1 MAATFLASLNAPP
14 AAAAAATGCG
24 HAFSGSGSSRAT
36 PPPRAVTCQA
46 SRRSASLHLG
56 IAAAAA
62 VLLRQ
67 PDAARAAEDEPA
79 NNGWWLTEFPLPVP
93 KILNSKFD
101 SFFSYLQ
108 KARVALT
115 RPDTYIRVAEEI
127 NNPETG
133 TRSFLKNGIFMADIG
148 PSFAAHAYR
157 LRSTAF
163 DLLALEDLLGKE
175 ASNYVNKYLRL
186 KSTFMYYD
194 FDKLITAAD
203 DKPPF
208 VDLANRLFDSFE
220 TLQQAVTAKDD
231 TKIGERYADTK
242 VILQELMAK
251 MA

>member
-1 MAATFLASLNAPP
+1 MATYLTAPP
-14 AAAAAATGCG
+14 AAAAATAASC
-24 HAFSGSGSSRAT
+24 HAFSGSGRSSRPT
-36 PPPRAVTCQA
+36 QHAVTCQA

-56 IAAAAA
+56 LAAATA

-67 PDAARAAEDEPA
+67 PDAARAADDGEPA

-93 KILNSKFD
+93 KILNK
-101 SFFSYLQ
+101 
-108 KARVALT
+108 
-115 RPDTYIRVAEEI
+115 EI

-157 LRSTAF
+157 LRSNAF
-163 DLLALEDLLGKE
+163 DLLALEDLLGKD

-203 DKPPF
+203 DKGPY

-220 TLQQAVTAKDD
+220 ALQQAVTAKDD
-231 TKIGERYADTK
+231 PKISDRYAETK

>member
-93 KILNSKFD
+93 KILNK
-101 SFFSYLQ
+101 
-108 KARVALT
+108 
-115 RPDTYIRVAEEI
+115 EI

-231 TKIGERYADTK
+231 TKIGERYAETK

>member
-1 MAATFLASLNAPP
+1 MATYLTGLNAP
-14 AAAAAATGCG
+14 AAT
-24 HAFSGSGSSRAT
+24 AATATTFSGSRSSRPT
-36 PPPRAVTCQA
+36 PRVVTCQA

-56 IAAAAA
+56 LAAATA

-67 PDAARAAEDEPA
+67 PDAARATADEEPA

-93 KILNSKFD
+93 KILNK
-101 SFFSYLQ
+101 
-108 KARVALT
+108 
-115 RPDTYIRVAEEI
+115 EI

-163 DLLALEDLLGKE
+163 DLLALEDLLGKD

-203 DKPPF
+203 DKGPY

-220 TLQQAVTAKDD
+220 TLQQALTAKDD
-231 TKIGERYADTK
+231 PKITDRYADTK
-242 VILQELMAK
+242 LILQELMAK

>member
-1 MAATFLASLNAPP
+1 MATYLTGLNAPP
-14 AAAAAATGCG
+14 AAAAATATSCN
-24 HAFSGSGSSRAT
+24 AFSGSVTSRPT
-36 PPPRAVTCQA
+36 TCQA
-46 SRRSASLHLG
+46 SRRSASVHLG
-56 IAAAAA
+56 LAAATA

-67 PDAARAAEDEPA
+67 PDAARADEEPA

-93 KILNSKFD
+93 KILNK
-101 SFFSYLQ
+101 
-108 KARVALT
+108 
-115 RPDTYIRVAEEI
+115 EI

-163 DLLALEDLLGKE
+163 DLLALEDLLGKD
-175 ASNYVNKYLRL
+175 ASNYVSKYLRL

-203 DKPPF
+203 DKGPY

-220 TLQQAVTAKDD
+220 TLQQALTAKDD
-231 TKIGERYADTK
+231 PKISDRYAGTK
-242 VILQELMAK
+242 LILQELMAK

>member
-1 MAATFLASLNAPP
+1 MAAIVLSTPTLPMAATFLASLNAPP

-36 PPPRAVTCQA
+36 PPPRSVTCQA

-93 KILNSKFD
+93 KILNK
-101 SFFSYLQ
+101 
-108 KARVALT
+108 
-115 RPDTYIRVAEEI
+115 EI

-231 TKIGERYADTK
+231 TKIGERYAETK

>member
-1 MAATFLASLNAPP
+1 MAATYLTGLSAPP
-14 AAAAAATGCG
+14 AAATSCG
-24 HAFSGSGSSRAT
+24 HAFSVSGSSRPSRAT
-36 PPPRAVTCQA
+36 PFTCQA

-56 IAAAAA
+56 LAAATA

-67 PDAARAAEDEPA
+67 PDAARAAADEDEPA

-93 KILNSKFD
+93 KILNSKPRRAVQFPAQ
-101 SFFSYLQ
+101 LLA
-108 KARVALT
+108 ARLT
-115 RPDTYIRVAEEI
+115 IDIAEEI

-194 FDKLITAAD
+194 FDKLITAAAD
-203 DKPPF
+203 DKAPF

-231 TKIGERYADTK
+231 ARISDRYADTK
-242 VILQELMAK
+242 LILQELMAK

>member
-1 MAATFLASLNAPP
+1 MPRNREFSSWNVPPALPAIVLSTPTLPMAATFLASLNAPP

-93 KILNSKFD
+93 KILNK
-101 SFFSYLQ
+101 
-108 KARVALT
+108 
-115 RPDTYIRVAEEI
+115 EI

-231 TKIGERYADTK
+231 TKIGERYAETK

>member
-1 MAATFLASLNAPP
+1 MATYLTGINAP
-14 AAAAAATGCG
+14 AAAAATAASC
-24 HAFSGSGSSRAT
+24 HAFSGSGSSRPT
-36 PPPRAVTCQA
+36 PRVVTCQA
-46 SRRSASLHLG
+46 QASRRWASLHLG
-56 IAAAAA
+56 LAAATA

-67 PDAARAAEDEPA
+67 PDAARAAADEEPA

-93 KILNSKFD
+93 KILNK
-101 SFFSYLQ
+101 
-108 KARVALT
+108 
-115 RPDTYIRVAEEI
+115 EI

-163 DLLALEDLLGKE
+163 DLLALEDLLGKD

-203 DKPPF
+203 DKGPY

-220 TLQQAVTAKDD
+220 TLQQALTAKDD
-231 TKIGERYADTK
+231 PKISDRYAGTK
-242 VILQELMAK
+242 LILQELMAK